1 MYINSYFVILVLKSQ
16 YFFAVI
22 LTNDCP
28 KFQFIQQLDESIG
41 LSYAIIAGGKYF
53 LIKDSNDDNDSALI
67 EPIDDMPKGYE
78 NPDGIMAHENRNCP
92 QPQYHLLV
100 YKVCHIFHSKLYCF
114 EFFHQ
119 KKKKNLKIG
128 SYH

>member
-1 MYINSYFVILVLKSQ
+1 MYINSYFVTLVLELQ

-53 LIKDSNDDNDSALI
+53 LIKDSNESALI

-78 NPDGIMAHENRNCP
+78 NPDGIMAYENRNCP
-92 QPQYHLLV
+92 QPQYHLLA
-100 YKVCHIFHSKLYCF
+100 YKVQNSIALS
-114 EFFHQ
+114 FFI
-119 KKKKNLKIG
+119 KKNSYNRLISLIG
-128 SYH
+128 KYSTITSN

>member
-1 MYINSYFVILVLKSQ
+1 MYINSYFVTLVLESQ

-53 LIKDSNDDNDSALI
+53 LIKDSNESALI

-78 NPDGIMAHENRNCP
+78 NPDGIMAYENRNCP
-92 QPQYHLLV
+92 QPQYHLLA
-100 YKVCHIFHSKLYCF
+100 YKVQNSIALS
-114 EFFHQ
+114 FFI
-119 KKKKNLKIG
+119 KKILIIG

>member
-1 MYINSYFVILVLKSQ
+1 MYINSYFVTLVLKLQ

-28 KFQFIQQLDESIG
+28 KFQFIQQLDKSIG

-53 LIKDSNDDNDSALI
+53 LIKDSNESALI

-78 NPDGIMAHENRNCP
+78 NPDGIMAYENRNCP
-92 QPQYHLLV
+92 QPQYHLLA
-100 YKVCHIFHSKLYCF
+100 YKVQNSIALS
-114 EFFHQ
+114 FFI
-119 KKKKNLKIG
+119 KKILIIG